1 MNVRA
6 VSRVGERF
14 RTYDFRKLKNLKKIS
29 EMLEFDGK
37 KPAVIPK
44 AKF

>member
-6 VSRVGERF
+6 VSRVGERLK
-14 RTYDFRKLKNLKKIS
+14 TYDFRKLENLKKIS
-29 EMLEFDGK
+29 ETLEFDGK